1 MHLTAEEIRKSTEIR
16 KAGGIFKMK
25 TPDVKETTKNTN
37 YKSTKNNKFDP
48 AEYRKNKR
56 LQELENTKKKRNA
69 MFIFAIA
76 VLALILIIIAI
87 ISRL

>member
-1 MHLTAEEIRKSTEIR
+1 
-16 KAGGIFKMK
+16 MK
-25 TPDVKETTKNTN
+25 TPNPNNNKKNTN
-37 YKSTKNNKFDP
+37 YKPQGSNKFDA

-69 MFIFAIA
+69 IFTFTIV
-76 VLALILIIIAI
+76 VLALILIIIAV

>member
-1 MHLTAEEIRKSTEIR
+1 
-16 KAGGIFKMK
+16 MK
-25 TPDVKETTKNTN
+25 TPNPNNNKKNTN
-37 YKSTKNNKFDP
+37 YKSQGSNKFDA

-69 MFIFAIA
+69 IFTFAIV
-76 VLALILIIIAI
+76 VLALILIIIAV

>member
-1 MHLTAEEIRKSTEIR
+1 
-16 KAGGIFKMK
+16 MK

-69 MFIFAIA
+69 IFIFAIA

>member
-1 MHLTAEEIRKSTEIR
+1 MTAEEIRKSAEIR
-16 KAGGIFKMK
+16 KAGGILKMK

-69 MFIFAIA
+69 MFIFAIT

>member
-1 MHLTAEEIRKSTEIR
+1 MTAEEIRKSVEIR

-48 AEYRKNKR
+48 AECRKNKR

-76 VLALILIIIAI
+76 VFALILIIIAI

>member
-1 MHLTAEEIRKSTEIR
+1 
-16 KAGGIFKMK
+16 MK
-25 TPDVKETTKNTN
+25 IPDVNNATKNTN
-37 YKSTKNNKFDP
+37 YKSTKNNRFDA

-56 LQELENTKKKRNA
+56 LQELKNTKKKRNA